1 MAIKVLVLAVAISY
15 AIYLAVPTY
24 FLEHA
29 VGKETLEGVTERL
42 GLPLNSKLKQDGN
55 VSSVVNTYR
64 VGSQPPLCVDYI
76 LTFEQKLL
84 SDGTT
89 FRPIMREWTW
99 KYCGLMP

>member
-1 MAIKVLVLAVAISY
+1 MAIKVLVFAVAISY

-42 GLPLNSKLKQDGN
+42 GQPLSSKLKQDGD